1 MADITC
7 LLGHRFLLLSGGSY
21 RIIHSPNADITTVIP
36 TLNSQKEVPSVAAVI
51 EVFDKWKAFLGER
64 VEQAEKAG
72 MSEDM
77 ISKLA
82 FQIGEFLS
90 DKVDPENKEE
100 RVLKELWDA
109 ADQEERKVMAKI
121 MVKLVKKSA

>member
-1 MADITC
+1 MA
-7 LLGHRFLLLSGGSY
+7 
-21 RIIHSPNADITTVIP
+21 TVLKIFDRW
-36 TLNSQKEVPSVAAVI
+36 KE
-51 EVFDKWKAFLGER
+51 FLGER

-72 MSEDM
+72 MSEET

-100 RVLKELWDA
+100 RVLKELWDI
-109 ADQEERKVMAKI
+109 ADEQERRALAST
-121 MVKLVKKSA
+121 MVKLAKAHN

>member
-1 MADITC
+1 MA
-7 LLGHRFLLLSGGSY
+7 
-21 RIIHSPNADITTVIP
+21 TV
-36 TLNSQKEVPSVAAVI
+36 LKVFERWKE
-51 EVFDKWKAFLGER
+51 FLGDR

-72 MSEDM
+72 MSDET

-100 RVLKELWDA
+100 RVLKELWDIG
-109 ADQEERKVMAKI
+109 DENERKTLAKL
-121 MVKLVKKSA
+121 MVKLAKANN